1 MVAKQLSIFLENKS
15 GRLTE
20 VTEVLAKEGVNLSAL
35 CIAEN
40 ADFGI
45 LRGIVSEPDKAYKAL
60 KEYMRRIHNTFPDFW
75 RNMAVLSYGMY
86 DGRNEKIFKQLS
98 IKLLSHKCYFGVS
111 CFWSIVNMILKV

>member
-1 MVAKQLSIFLENKS
+1 MLIKFWHWHCNPVREQKFGK
-15 GRLTE
+15 RLK
-20 VTEVLAKEGVNLSAL
+20 L
-35 CIAEN
+35 
-40 ADFGI
+40 
-45 LRGIVSEPDKAYKAL
+45 L